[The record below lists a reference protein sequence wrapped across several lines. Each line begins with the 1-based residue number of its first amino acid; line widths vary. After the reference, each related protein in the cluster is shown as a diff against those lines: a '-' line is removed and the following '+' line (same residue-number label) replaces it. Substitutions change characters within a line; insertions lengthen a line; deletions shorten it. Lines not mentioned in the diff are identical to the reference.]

1 MHKEMNWHLRKISLR
16 VASLQPRRFCFSNS
30 EIASAFFLCQFF
42 SCLAKRKRKP
52 VHAARKVHTMHSEN
66 VQFESCFL
74 SSYLSFYV
82 MNETQKLKLCNLHA

>member
-16 VASLQPRRFCFSNS
+16 VALLQPRRFCFSNS
-30 EIASAFFLCQFF
+30 EIVSAFFLYQFF

-82 MNETQKLKLCNLHA
+82 ICNERNTKVEIV